1 MIELVIVSR
10 LLEYPDAALWQHQ
23 QEMFEALASSE
34 KLSKEDAHA
43 LGVFLRDLVA
53 QDPLDAQAAYSEL
66 FDRGRATSLLLF
78 EHVHGESR
86 DRGQAMVDLMAQYER
101 HGLLL
106 DSHELPDH
114 LPLYL
119 EYLAQLP
126 EEEAL
131 GGLRDVAPILGLLSA
146 RLQQRESRYAVLF
159 ELLLK
164 LANTQVDSQKVAEK
178 IADEARDDTPQAP
191 PAIIAIFC
199 LTSIGRKDSYI
210 QCGVS
215 MPRKWPAKI
224 PRMPIWNR
232 FDARFIPLRSSI
244 WLEAARQVYWP

>member
-1 MIELVIVSR
+1 MRILKVIGL
-10 LLEYPDAALWQHQ
+10 LLEYPDELLW
-23 QEMFEALASSE
+23 ENRDDALA
-34 KLSKEDAHA
+34 
-43 LGVFLRDLVA
+43 LVRA
-53 QDPLDAQAAYSEL
+53 DVPSLTPFVSEL
-66 FDRGRATSLLLF
+66 LTAPLLDRQAEWCEVFERGRATSLLLF

-178 IADEARDDTPQAP
+178 IADEARDDTPQALD
-191 PAIIAIFC
+191 AVWEEEQVKFFADQGCCESEISAHQ
-199 LTSIGRKDSYI
+199 R
-210 QCGVS
+210 
-215 MPRKWPAKI
+215 
-224 PRMPIWNR
+224 R
-232 FDARFIPLRSSI
+232 FAGAVAPQYLNISNGG
-244 WLEAARQVYWP
+244 QQ

>member
-1 MIELVIVSR
+1 
-10 LLEYPDAALWQHQ
+10 
-23 QEMFEALASSE
+23 MFTASP
-34 KLSKEDAHA
+34 AIA
-43 LGVFLRDLVA
+43 
-53 QDPLDAQAAYSEL
+53 
-66 FDRGRATSLLLF
+66 GR
-78 EHVHGESR
+78 
-86 DRGQAMVDLMAQYER
+86 AMVDLMAQYER

-178 IADEARDDTPQAP
+178 IADEARDDTPQALDAVWEEEQVKFFCRP
-191 PAIIAIFC
+191 GLRRVGHLRSPAPFCRSRGPAIFEY
-199 LTSIGRKDSYI
+199 L
-210 QCGVS
+210 
-215 MPRKWPAKI
+215 
-224 PRMPIWNR
+224 
-232 FDARFIPLRSSI
+232 
-244 WLEAARQVYWP
+244 

>member
-1 MIELVIVSR
+1 MRILKVIGL
-10 LLEYPDAALWQHQ
+10 LLEYPDELLW
-23 QEMFEALASSE
+23 ENRDDALA
-34 KLSKEDAHA
+34 
-43 LGVFLRDLVA
+43 LVRA
-53 QDPLDAQAAYSEL
+53 DVPSLTPFVSEL
-66 FDRGRATSLLLF
+66 LTAPLLDRQAEWCEVFERGRATSLLLF

-178 IADEARDDTPQAP
+178 IADEARDDTPQALD
-191 PAIIAIFC
+191 AVWEEEQVKFFADQ
-199 LTSIGRKDSYI
+199 G
-210 QCGVS
+210 CGES
-215 MPRKWPAKI
+215 EISAHQR
-224 PRMPIWNR
+224 R
-232 FDARFIPLRSSI
+232 FAGAVAPQYLNISNGG
-244 WLEAARQVYWP
+244 QQ

>member
-23 QEMFEALASSE
+23 QEMLEALASSE
-34 KLSKEDAHA
+34 KLVAEDARK
-43 LGVFLRDLVA
+43 LGDFLRDLTA
-53 QDPLDAQAAYSEL
+53 RDLLDAQADYSEL

-101 HGLLL
+101 HGLEL
-106 DSHELPDH
+106 DSNELPDH

-126 EEEAL
+126 EDEAIA
-131 GGLRDVAPILGLLSA
+131 GLKDVAPILGLLSA
-146 RLQQRESRYAVLF
+146 RLQQRESRYAALF

-164 LANTQVDSQKVAEK
+164 LADTRVDSQKVAEK
-178 IADEARDDTPQAP
+178 IADEARDDTPQALD
-191 PAIIAIFC
+191 AVWEEEQVKFFADKGCGESEIAAHQ
-199 LTSIGRKDSYI
+199 R
-210 QCGVS
+210 
-215 MPRKWPAKI
+215 
-224 PRMPIWNR
+224 R
-232 FDARFIPLRSSI
+232 FAGAVAPQYLDISNGGP
-244 WLEAARQVYWP
+244 Q